1 MRVPVPG
8 YCFSWVGH
16 EKDCPRT
23 QEWDTD
29 VLLESDIDYYMP
41 QFRGMRTI
49 DGSLCAIWYAGEVRG
64 MQRYIA
70 QVAIPTCQAVA

>member
-1 MRVPVPG
+1 MRVPVSG
-8 YCFSWVGH
+8 YCYSWTGH
-16 EKDCPRT
+16 EKECPRT
-23 QEWDTD
+23 REWDTD
-29 VLLESDIDYYMP
+29 VLLESEIDDSI

-49 DGSLCAIWYAGEVRG
+49 DGSLCAIWYTGEVRG